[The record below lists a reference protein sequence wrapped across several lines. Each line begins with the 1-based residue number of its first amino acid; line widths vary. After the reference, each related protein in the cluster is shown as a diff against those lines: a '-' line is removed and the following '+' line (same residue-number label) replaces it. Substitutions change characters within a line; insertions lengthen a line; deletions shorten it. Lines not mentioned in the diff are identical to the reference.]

1 MKKFIIKQDTLTK
14 VKAFLKVSQEQD
26 VSIQYNSAKGL
37 ITELETLQEY
47 RNTKK
52 KKTFFFDVYFNGVHP
67 VTDVL
72 HEKSILIKSKQFL
85 SSDEIEKIIW
95 ANFKLTRI
103 SVEYREIYSE
113 EFEILGEEFPIYKA

>member
-1 MKKFIIKQDTLTK
+1 MKKFIIKQDTLSK

-37 ITELETLQEY
+37 IKELEALVEY
-47 RNTKK
+47 KNTKK

-72 HEKSILIKSKQFL
+72 HEKSILIKSKSFL
-85 SSDEIEKIIW
+85 NSDEIEAIIW
-95 ANFKLTRI
+95 KNFKFVHVSI
-103 SVEYREIYSE
+103 QYREIYSE
-113 EFEILGEEFPIYKA
+113 EFEILGEEFPIIKA